1 MTECMTEPNYA
12 GNIIVSLASL
22 PDFLRRPIL
31 KKRMD
36 EFFTL
41 SGPDRLEI
49 INNALEAGPTIP
61 FPTFSKLFETWLEI
75 VASIPEEKRSLMF
88 STYISEIL
96 KNPQRLV
103 LFNLDGILEI
113 FASLEQPKKD
123 TIAASVRQIFSGLT
137 EEQKRQIFLII
148 PQDAKTQLGL

>member
-1 MTECMTEPNYA
+1 MTEPNYA